1 MRVRLLTFVVWALL
15 AGSSAYWLLKLL
27 PGSTPVPPQAVLA
40 GDGGGT
46 NADLSRLLG
55 PPRGMA
61 EAPMVAA
68 DSRFK
73 LIGLVAPKHS
83 SGRHAGEGVAVIAV
97 DDKPP
102 RTVRIGAQVDG
113 DLQLLAL
120 DAKSAGLGSQGVI
133 SMRLNLA
140 PPAPPA
146 TGSRPAPT
154 ASAQPSSPLPAQPMP
169 KPDPAPNPVSPRDAN
184 TH

>member
-27 PGSTPVPPQAVLA
+27 PASTPVPPQALLA
-40 GDGGGT
+40 GDGTGA

-55 PPRGMA
+55 PPRGAA
-61 EAPMVAA
+61 EAPLVAA

-73 LIGLVAPKHS
+73 LIGLVAPKQS

-102 RTVRIGAQVDG
+102 RTVRIGALVDG

-120 DAKSAGLGSQGVI
+120 DAKSAGLGSQGVV
-133 SMRLNLA
+133 SVRLNLA

-146 TGSRPAPT
+146 TGSRPAPG
-154 ASAQPSSPLPAQPMP
+154 AQLLPSTPPPAQPLP
-169 KPDPAPNPVSPRDAN
+169 KPDSAPPPISQRDAN
-184 TH
+184 TR

>member
-27 PGSTPVPPQAVLA
+27 PGSTPVPPQALLA
-40 GDGGGT
+40 GDGAGA

-55 PPRGMA
+55 PPRGAA
-61 EAPMVAA
+61 EAPLVAA

-73 LIGLVAPKHS
+73 LIGLVAPKQS
-83 SGRHAGEGVAVIAV
+83 SERHAGEGVAVIAV

-102 RTVRIGAQVDG
+102 RTVRIGALVDG
-113 DLQLLAL
+113 DLQLLVL
-120 DAKSAGLGSQGVI
+120 DAKSAGLGSQGVV

-146 TGSRPAPT
+146 TGSRPPPGALL
-154 ASAQPSSPLPAQPMP
+154 PSSNPPAQPMP
-169 KPDPAPNPVSPRDAN
+169 KPDSAPPPISQRDAN
-184 TH
+184 TR